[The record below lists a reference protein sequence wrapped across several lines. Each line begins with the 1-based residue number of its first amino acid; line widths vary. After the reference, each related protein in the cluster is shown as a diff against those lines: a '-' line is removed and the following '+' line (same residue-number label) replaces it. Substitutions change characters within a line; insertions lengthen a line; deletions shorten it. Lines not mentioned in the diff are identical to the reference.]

1 MIKFYITLLL
11 LKLIYIQLY
20 TVNIIKN
27 YLYKLIYINLY
38 SIVNLITN
46 QLFLLV

>member
-11 LKLIYIQLY
+11 LKLIYIPSY

-27 YLYKLIYINLY
+27 YLYKLIYMNLY

>member
-11 LKLIYIQLY
+11 LKLIYILLY

-27 YLYKLIYINLY
+27 YLYKLIYMNLY